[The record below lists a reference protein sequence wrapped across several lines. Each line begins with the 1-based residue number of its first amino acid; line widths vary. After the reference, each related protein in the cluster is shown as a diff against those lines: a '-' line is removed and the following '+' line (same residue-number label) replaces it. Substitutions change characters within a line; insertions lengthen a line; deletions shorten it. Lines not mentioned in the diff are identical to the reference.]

1 MLEQSVTYLGSR
13 AMKLMLRQRWLRSQ
27 QFRGYQ
33 QGSFRRALGTLG
45 MACLVAGG
53 VLFSEAPVS
62 ARQSKMVDLRYDQT
76 RATVPLRDIQ
86 ALEEGEVSEELQAY
100 FDATPITP
108 EDGAAILNGA
118 IFDDGLPIGRN
129 DAEFLAI
136 QITRSIGDR
145 LGRERR
151 EAMFDALRASFAG
164 DRTITL
170 LEVVENYPDSAVR
183 VDFKRLD
190 RLRTDVLLFVERIS
204 PVLAVIEQ
212 LLPEL
217 VCDCGFEDASTLT
230 PTPSALASSLLPE
243 EIGLASSSR
252 PVLGIDP
259 NITTGE
265 DKKICSAD
273 RRHQA
278 RKTYQGAIA
287 QLKAIVE
294 EGAIAS
300 IHTTSTS
307 RQAAHL
313 TNASTNFLVAQDPLA
328 PLSLGRTSRTPAPIA
343 ENIIIAVGPIRP
355 SFAIKD
361 LERFIETG
369 IVPNGWR
376 FYFSI
381 AGVNAEE
388 FRTALT
394 EEVDVDVMLMDNLL
408 NNILGE
414 YVLFQAGKII
424 HKPSED
430 SNIQAIRSAIIL
442 SAVDDGK
449 LSLLEFLR
457 NYPSTDVLIEALNL
471 ARFGRNLSN
480 QGVVGTTTAGIEDL
494 LLELQADVADN
505 ICDCESDE

>member
-1 MLEQSVTYLGSR
+1 MKSV
-13 AMKLMLRQRWLRSQ
+13 LRQGWLRVQ
-27 QFRGYQ
+27 QFRGYRQ
-33 QGSFRRALGTLG
+33 ASLRRVLGTLG
-45 MACLVAGG
+45 MTCLVAGG
-53 VLFSEAPVS
+53 VLFAEAPGS
-62 ARQSKMVDLRYDQT
+62 ARQSKMVDLRYDSTQ
-76 RATVPLRDIQ
+76 AMVPLRDIQ
-86 ALEEGEVSEELQAY
+86 ALTEEGEVSEELQAY
-100 FDATPITP
+100 FDATPLTP
-108 EDGAAILNGA
+108 EDGAAILSGE
-118 IFDDGLPIGRN
+118 IFDGGIPIGRN

-151 EAMFDALRASFAG
+151 EAMFDALRASFAD

-170 LEVVENYPDSAVR
+170 LEVVENYPDSTVR

-217 VCDCGFEDASTLT
+217 VCDCGFEDASA
-230 PTPSALASSLLPE
+230 PTPALPDSPSSFLPDKTN
-243 EIGLASSSR
+243 LALSSHLTS
-252 PVLGIDP
+252 GIDHD
-259 NITTGE
+259 ITTGE
-265 DKKICSAD
+265 DKKICPAD
-273 RRHQA
+273 RKNQA
-278 RKTYQGAIA
+278 RETYRGAIA
-287 QLKAIVE
+287 QLKAIVD

-300 IHTTSTS
+300 SHSALTGQQT
-307 RQAAHL
+307 AHW
-313 TNASTNFLVAQDPLA
+313 TNASTHSLVAQEPLV
-328 PLSLGRTSRTPAPIA
+328 PLSLSGTSRIPTPIA

-355 SFAIKD
+355 SFAIED
-361 LERFIETG
+361 LDRFIETG
-369 IVPNGWR
+369 VVPNGWR

-394 EEVDVDVMLMDNLL
+394 EEVDVDVMFMDNLL

-414 YVLFQAGKII
+414 YILFQAGKII

-430 SNIQAIRSAIIL
+430 SNIQALRSSIIL

-457 NYPSTDVLIEALNL
+457 NYPSTDVVIEALNL

-480 QGVVGTTTAGIEDL
+480 QGVVGTATAGIEDL
-494 LLELQADVADN
+494 LLELQADVADD
-505 ICDCESDE
+505 ICNCENEE